1 MAAKYQDGQLVHLSP
16 TEIKDMSLGGNTRR
30 KQRSNW
36 AEFVESIKTQ
46 GVLQSVVARL
56 MPDGSLEL
64 LAGYGRRDAAI
75 EAGIENIPTLIRVC
89 DDATALQINLTENT
103 DRAELNFSD
112 QVLWAKRFISLYSGD
127 VASAAQR
134 LSWSESK
141 LRERLCLVPCTD
153 GVLDAL
159 DDGSISV
166 RHALILAAFDPNV
179 QNNTL
184 TKLLA
189 EKWSVNDLKAR
200 ADKVQVP
207 LSKAIFDKGDCSQC
221 IHNTELQGG
230 LFGMAESALCSK
242 ASCFHSK
249 TKEALETAKTQAEER
264 FGTVVWLSQSLPEH
278 RITVTPAVVGETQFS
293 TGCMGCANRIAVMDD
308 APHGTPGAVV
318 ESQCTDK
325 TCFTECSTAHDAYQ
339 AAQQANSE
347 PSDES
352 VDVQQADGTDTDEQ
366 EANVVNMAKGAAK
379 AKPAA
384 PKQGAVSQVLIDTH
398 WRELR
403 DAGSKVLV
411 KDRKFG
417 LVMQL
422 IGLMELSKFKPV
434 GDPAK
439 KMTVLMNLPEDKL
452 ESMIA
457 QVVEY
462 CATQAGTIN
471 GYDANKVITAATVE
485 VNGGK
490 DALVAS
496 WTPCEATLGKYTTIG
511 LEQIIALSGL
521 DTFCEAKEQ
530 GAGKKLLAGRKGD
543 VIKQIL
549 AVTDFDWT
557 QFAPPAYLELMDSFV
572 DKTTKAA

>member
-30 KQRSNW
+30 KQRPNW
-36 AEFVESIKTQ
+36 AEFVDSIKTQ

-56 MPDGSLEL
+56 MPDGSLAL

-75 EAGIENIPTLIRVC
+75 EAGIETIPTLIRVC
-89 DDATALQINLTENT
+89 DDATALLINLTENT

-112 QVLWAKRFISLYSGD
+112 QVLWAKQFISLYSGD

-141 LRERLCLVPCTD
+141 LRERLCLVTCTD

-166 RHALILAAFDPNV
+166 RHALILAAFDPQV

-184 TKLLA
+184 KKLLA
-189 EKWSVNDLKAR
+189 EKWSVNELKAR

-207 LSKAIFDKGDCSQC
+207 LSKAIFDRAECGQC
-221 IHNTELQGG
+221 VHNTELQAG

-242 ASCFHSK
+242 ASCFNNK
-249 TKEALETAKTQAEER
+249 TKEALETAKKEAEER
-264 FGTVVWLSQSLPEH
+264 FGTVVWLSQSLAEH
-278 RITVTPAVVGETQFS
+278 RITVTPAVVGEAQFS

-308 APHGTPGAVV
+308 APHGTPGAVMT
-318 ESQCTDK
+318 SQCTDK

-339 AAQQANSE
+339 AAQQTISE
-347 PSDES
+347 PEVNETIDTVQSDP
-352 VDVQQADGTDTDEQ
+352 AEQ
-366 EANVVNMAKGAAK
+366 DANVVNMAKGTAK
-379 AKPAA
+379 AKQTAS
-384 PKQGAVSQVLIDTH
+384 KQGAVSQVLIDTH

-422 IGLMELSKFKPV
+422 IGLMELSKFKSV

-439 KMTVLMNLPEDKL
+439 KMAVLMNMPEEKL
-452 ESMIA
+452 EGMIV
-457 QVVEY
+457 QVIEY

-490 DALVAS
+490 DDLVAS
-496 WTPCEATLGKYTTIG
+496 WTPCEATLAKYTTVG
-511 LEQIIALSGL
+511 LEQIITLSGL
-521 DTFCEAKEQ
+521 DSFCESKEK
-530 GAGKKLLAGRKGD
+530 GAGKKLSAGKKGD
-543 VIKQIL
+543 VIKQML

-557 QFAPPAYLELMDSFV
+557 HFAPPAYLELMDSFL
-572 DKTTKAA
+572 DKAAKAA